1 MKKSNL
7 LLLFVT
13 IFAVSTFGFGQNT
26 EYSQTIRG
34 TVIDKLTQ
42 VTLPG
47 ATVIVLNTNPL
58 IGTTSDINGEFRIEN
73 IGLGRQNIQ
82 VSFVG
87 YTTRTISNLNLTSG
101 RQTVV
106 TVELEELILKLDEVV
121 ITASQEKDRP
131 INKMATVSARS
142 FTVEE
147 TERFAGSL
155 GDPSRMAANYAGV
168 SMTNDSRND
177 IIIRGNSPIGVLWRL
192 DGVEI
197 PNPNHFGAIGTT
209 GGPVSMLNNN
219 LLSNSDFFT
228 SAFPAEYGNA
238 MSGVFDLNM
247 RSGNN
252 QKREYVGQIGF
263 NGFELGAEG
272 PFKKGGKGS
281 YIANYRY
288 STLGLMSAMGL
299 EFGVGTAIPQYQDLT
314 FKIDLPGTKW
324 GRFSLIGLGGLSYIE
339 LYESKEAE
347 ADDNGDSNYD
357 YGGVDLDYGSDMG
370 VLGLSH
376 LYFLSKN
383 TRIQSFLSVQATRA
397 TTQIDSL
404 LFDEKGTLIPN
415 SNYRYYNAGSTEIK
429 YSASTHLK
437 TRFNAKN
444 NAIFGVYCDL
454 YNVDYSDS
462 VRKHD
467 IGGFQKNYD
476 VNGNII
482 LIRGYGQ
489 WQHRFND
496 ELIMNV
502 GLYGQFVDINNEF
515 VAEPRLGLRYIL
527 DGGQSLSFGYG
538 KHSQMMPRIY
548 YFLQSRLDDGNYIMT
563 NANTEFMKSH
573 QWVLGYDKLF
583 NENMRFKTEI
593 YYQSL
598 YDVPV
603 SEALVEYSIINSGDD
618 FGGLFPDSLVNEGTG
633 TNYGIEFT
641 MEKFL
646 SKGYYFLATVSLFQ
660 SKYKGYSQTERNTA
674 FNGNYVF
681 NILGGYEFKTG
692 KHSLITIDAKTVY
705 AGGKRYVPID
715 IEESI
720 ESNTTEYDWP
730 KAYENKFDDY
740 FRIDLR
746 IGFKI
751 NGKKLNQEWALDLQ
765 NITNYKNIYRQ
776 SYNPR
781 THDISFD
788 YQTGFFPMFLYRI
801 QF

>member
-415 SNYRYYNAGSTEIK
+415 S
-429 YSASTHLK
+429 
-437 TRFNAKN
+437 
-444 NAIFGVYCDL
+444 
-454 YNVDYSDS
+454 
-462 VRKHD
+462 
-467 IGGFQKNYD
+467 
-476 VNGNII
+476 
-482 LIRGYGQ
+482 
-489 WQHRFND
+489 
-496 ELIMNV
+496 
-502 GLYGQFVDINNEF
+502 
-515 VAEPRLGLRYIL
+515 
-527 DGGQSLSFGYG
+527 
-538 KHSQMMPRIY
+538 
-548 YFLQSRLDDGNYIMT
+548 
-563 NANTEFMKSH
+563 
-573 QWVLGYDKLF
+573 
-583 NENMRFKTEI
+583 
-593 YYQSL
+593 
-598 YDVPV
+598 
-603 SEALVEYSIINSGDD
+603 
-618 FGGLFPDSLVNEGTG
+618 
-633 TNYGIEFT
+633 
-641 MEKFL
+641 
-646 SKGYYFLATVSLFQ
+646 
-660 SKYKGYSQTERNTA
+660 
-674 FNGNYVF
+674 
-681 NILGGYEFKTG
+681 
-692 KHSLITIDAKTVY
+692 
-705 AGGKRYVPID
+705 
-715 IEESI
+715 
-720 ESNTTEYDWP
+720 
-730 KAYENKFDDY
+730 
-740 FRIDLR
+740 
-746 IGFKI
+746 
-751 NGKKLNQEWALDLQ
+751 
-765 NITNYKNIYRQ
+765 
-776 SYNPR
+776 
-781 THDISFD
+781 
-788 YQTGFFPMFLYRI
+788 
-801 QF
+801 

>member
-1 MKKSNL
+1 MKKGKL
-7 LLLFVT
+7 LILFIT
-13 IFAVSTFGFGQNT
+13 IITVSAFGQDA
-26 EYSQTIRG
+26 EYTQTIRG
-34 TVIDKLTQ
+34 TVIDKFTQ
-42 VTLPG
+42 TTLPG
-47 ATVIVLNTNPL
+47 ATVIILKTDPL
-58 IGTTSDINGEFRIEN
+58 VGTTSDINGDFKIEN
-73 IGLGRQNIQ
+73 IPIGRQSIQ
-82 VSFVG
+82 ISYVG
-87 YTTRTISNLNLTSG
+87 YNSRTISNLNLTSG
-101 RQTVV
+101 KETVV
-106 TVELEELILKLDEVV
+106 TVELEEQVQKLDEVV
-121 ITASQEKDRP
+121 VTARQPKDKA

-177 IIIRGNSPIGVLWRL
+177 IIIRGNSPMGLLWRL

-197 PNPNHFGAIGTT
+197 PNPNHFGAAGTT

-263 NGFELGAEG
+263 NGFEFGAEG

-288 STLGLMSAMGL
+288 STLDLMSAMGL
-299 EFGVGTAIPQYQDLT
+299 DFGTGTAIPQYQDLT

-324 GRFSLIGLGGLSYIE
+324 GRFSLIGLGGTSFIE
-339 LYESKEAE
+339 LHDSDKAE
-347 ADDNGDSNYD
+347 VDKDGDSDYN

-370 VLGLSH
+370 VLGFSH

-383 TRIQSFLSVQATRA
+383 TRIQSFLSIQGTRA
-397 TTQIDSL
+397 TTKIDSL
-404 LFDEKGTLIPN
+404 RFDENGTIIPN
-415 SNYRYYNAGSTEIK
+415 SNYRFYDAVNTEIK

-437 TRFNAKN
+437 TRFDAKN
-444 NAIFGVYCDL
+444 NAVFGIYYDL
-454 YNVDYSDS
+454 YNIDLIDS
-462 VRKHD
+462 VWNND
-467 IGGFQKNYD
+467 ISSFQRNFD
-476 VNGNII
+476 ISGNIS
-482 LIRGYGQ
+482 LLRGYGQ

-496 ELIMNV
+496 KLSVNT
-502 GLYGQFVDINNEF
+502 GLYAQLVDINDEF
-515 VAEPRLGLRYIL
+515 VVEPRLGLKYNL

-538 KHSQMMPRIY
+538 KHSEMMPRHY
-548 YFLQSRLDDGNYIMT
+548 YFFQTRLNDGSYIMT
-563 NANTEFMKSH
+563 NKDIKLLKSH
-573 QWVLGYDKLF
+573 QLVLGYDKLF
-583 NENMRFKTEI
+583 SENTRFKTEI

-598 YDVPV
+598 YDIPV
-603 SEALVEYSIINSGDD
+603 SESLTEFSIINTGDD
-618 FGGLFPDSLVNEGTG
+618 FGTFVPDSLVNEGSG
-633 TNYGIEFT
+633 INYGIELT

-660 SKYKGYSQTERNTA
+660 SKYEGYSETERNTA
-674 FNGNYVF
+674 FNGNYVL
-681 NILGGYEFKTG
+681 NVLGGFEFKTG
-692 KHSLITIDAKTVY
+692 KHSLITVDFKTVY
-705 AGGKRYVPID
+705 AGGKRFVPID
-715 IEESI
+715 IDKSI
-720 ESNTTEYDWP
+720 QENSTEYDWS
-730 KAYENKFDDY
+730 KAYEDKFDDY
-740 FRIDLR
+740 FKIDLR

-751 NGKKLNQEWALDLQ
+751 NGKKINQEWALDLQ
-765 NITNYKNIYRQ
+765 NVTNNKNIYKQ

-781 THDISFD
+781 TQDLSYD

-801 QF
+801 HF

>member
-1 MKKSNL
+1 MKKRKL
-7 LLLFVT
+7 LLLLITSIAFSV
-13 IFAVSTFGFGQNT
+13 FGQQADYT
-26 EYSQTIRG
+26 QTIRG
-34 TVIDKLTQ
+34 TIIDKLTQ
-42 VTLPG
+42 TTLPG
-47 ATVIVLNTNPL
+47 ATVIVLNTDPL
-58 IGTTSDINGEFRIEN
+58 MGATSDINGAFRIDN
-73 IGLGRQNIQ
+73 VPLGRQSIQ
-82 VSFVG
+82 VSFIG
-87 YTTRTISNLNLTSG
+87 YHTLSISSLNLTSG
-101 RQTVV
+101 KEIVV
-106 TVELEELILKLDEVV
+106 TVELEEQVQKLDEVV
-121 ITASQEKDRP
+121 VTASQPKDRAL
-131 INKMATVSARS
+131 NEMATVSARS

-192 DGVEI
+192 DGIEI
-197 PNPNHFGAIGTT
+197 PNPNHFGAVGTT

-263 NGFELGAEG
+263 NGFEFGAEG

-288 STLGLMSAMGL
+288 STLDLMHAMGL
-299 EFGVGTAIPQYQDLT
+299 EFGTGTAIPQYQDLT

-324 GRFSLIGLGGLSYIE
+324 GRFSLVGLGGLSYIE
-339 LYESKEAE
+339 LHDSDKAE
-347 ADDNGDSNYD
+347 VDNSSDSNYD
-357 YGGVDLDYGSDMG
+357 FGGVDLDYGSDMG

-383 TRIQSFLSVQATRA
+383 TRIQSFLSVQGTRA
-397 TTQIDSL
+397 TTRIDSL
-404 LFDEKGTLIPN
+404 LFEEDGTLIPN
-415 SNYRYYNAGSTEIK
+415 SNYRFYDATSSEIK

-437 TRFNAKN
+437 TRFNSKN
-444 NAIFGVYCDL
+444 NAIFGAYYDQ
-454 YNVDYSDS
+454 YNVEYADSAKDYEID
-462 VRKHD
+462 
-467 IGGFQKNYD
+467 GFQQNFD
-476 VNGNII
+476 MNGNIS

-489 WQHRFND
+489 WQHHFND
-496 ELIMNV
+496 RLAMNT
-502 GLYGQFVDINNEF
+502 GLYAQFVDINDEF
-515 VAEPRLGLRYIL
+515 VLEPRFGLKYIL

-538 KHSQMMPRIY
+538 KHSEMMPRVY
-548 YFLQSRLDDGNYIMT
+548 YFLQTRLDDGSYILT
-563 NANTEFMKSH
+563 NRNTELLKSH

-583 NENMRFKTEI
+583 TGNTRFKTEI

-598 YDVPV
+598 YDIPV
-603 SEALVEYSIINSGDD
+603 SEALTEFSIINTGDD
-618 FGGLFPDSLVNEGTG
+618 FGGLFPDSLVNTG
-633 TNYGIEFT
+633 SGINYGFEIT

-646 SKGYYFLATVSLFQ
+646 SQGYYFLATVSLFE
-660 SKYKGYSQTERNTA
+660 SKYKGYSETIRNTA
-674 FNGNYVF
+674 FNGNFVL
-681 NILGGYEFKTG
+681 NILAGYEFKTG
-692 KHSLITIDAKTVY
+692 KRSLITLDAKTVY
-705 AGGKRYVPID
+705 AGGKRFIPID

-720 ESNTTEYDWP
+720 ESNSTEYDWS
-730 KAYENKFDDY
+730 KAYDDKFDNY
-740 FRIDLR
+740 FRVDVR

-765 NITNYKNIYRQ
+765 NVTNHENIYRQ

-781 THDISFD
+781 NQGISQD
-788 YQTGFFPMFLYRI
+788 YQTGFYPMFLYRI

>member
-1 MKKSNL
+1 MTKSKL
-7 LLLFVT
+7 LLL
-13 IFAVSTFGFGQNT
+13 IIAISAISLFGQNT
-26 EYSQTIRG
+26 DYKQTIRG

-42 VTLPG
+42 TTLPG
-47 ATVIVLNTNPL
+47 ATIIVLNSDPVL
-58 IGTTSDINGEFRIEN
+58 GTTSDMNGEFKIEN
-73 IGLGRQNIQ
+73 IPLGRQSIQ
-82 VSFVG
+82 VSFIG
-87 YTTRTISNLNLTSG
+87 YHTRTINNLNLTSG
-101 RQTVV
+101 KETVI
-106 TVELEELILKLDEVV
+106 TIELEEQVQKLDEVV
-121 ITASQEKDRP
+121 ITAKQTKDRA
-131 INKMATVSARS
+131 INEMATVSARS

-177 IIIRGNSPIGVLWRL
+177 IIIRGNSPMGLLWRL

-197 PNPNHFGAIGTT
+197 PNPNHFGAAGTT

-228 SAFPAEYGNA
+228 SAFPAQFGNA

-247 RSGNN
+247 RTGNN

-263 NGFELGAEG
+263 NGFEFGAEG

-288 STLGLMSAMGL
+288 STLGLMNAMGL
-299 EFGVGTAIPQYQDLT
+299 DFGTGTAIPQYQDLT

-324 GRFSLIGLGGLSYIE
+324 GRFSLMGLGGTSYIE
-339 LYESKEAE
+339 LHDSDKAE
-347 ADDNGDSNYD
+347 AASNTDSNYD

-370 VLGLSH
+370 VLSLSH

-383 TRIQSFLSVQATRA
+383 TRVQSFLSIQGTRA
-397 TTQIDSL
+397 TTKIDSL
-404 LFDEKGTLIPN
+404 LFDENGTLLPN
-415 SNYRYYNAGSTEIK
+415 SNYRFYDAVTTEIK

-444 NAIFGVYCDL
+444 NAIFGIYYDL
-454 YNVDYSDS
+454 YNVDLIDS
-462 VRKHD
+462 VRNHD
-467 IGGFQKNYD
+467 IGGFQKNFD
-476 VNGNII
+476 INGNIY

-496 ELIMNV
+496 KLLMNI
-502 GLYGQFVDINNEF
+502 GLYSQYVNVNDEF
-515 VAEPRLGLRYIL
+515 VAEPRFGIKYNL

-538 KHSQMMPRIY
+538 SHSEMMPRFY
-548 YFLQSRLDDGNYIMT
+548 YFMQTRLDDGTYIMT
-563 NANTEFMKSH
+563 NKNTALLKSH
-573 QWVLGYDKLF
+573 QWVIGYDKLF
-583 NENMRFKTEI
+583 SENTRFKTEV

-598 YDVPV
+598 YDIPV
-603 SEALVEYSIINSGDD
+603 TESLPEFSIINTGDD
-618 FGGLFPDSLVNEGTG
+618 FGGLFPDSLINTGTG
-633 TNYGIEFT
+633 TNYGLEFT

-646 SKGYYFLATVSLFQ
+646 GKGYYFLATVSLFE
-660 SKYKGYSQTERNTA
+660 SKYKGYSKTERNTA

-692 KHSLITIDAKTVY
+692 KHSLITVDTRTVY

-715 IEESI
+715 IEKSI
-720 ESNTTEYDWP
+720 QENSTEYEWS

-751 NGKKLNQEWALDLQ
+751 NGKKINQEWALDLQ
-765 NITNYKNIYRQ
+765 NITNSKNIYRQ

-781 THDISFD
+781 THNISYD

>member
-1 MKKSNL
+1 MKSFKL
-7 LLLFVT
+7 LLINIIFIT
-13 IFAVSTFGFGQNT
+13 ITAIGQDN
-26 EYSQTIRG
+26 EYKQTIRG

-42 VTLPG
+42 TTLPG
-47 ATVIVLNTNPL
+47 ATVIVLNTDPI
-58 IGTTSDINGEFRIEN
+58 IGTTSDMDGAFKIEN
-73 IGLGRQNIQ
+73 IPLGRQSLQ
-82 VSFVG
+82 VSFIG
-87 YTTRTISNLNLTSG
+87 YNTRTISNLNLTAG
-101 RQTVV
+101 RETVV
-106 TVELEELILKLDEVV
+106 IVELEEQVQKLDEVV
-121 ITASQEKDRP
+121 VTAKQPKDKA
-131 INKMATVSARS
+131 INEMATVSARS
-142 FTVEE
+142 FSVEE

-177 IIIRGNSPIGVLWRL
+177 IIIRGNSPMGVLWRL

-197 PNPNHFGAIGTT
+197 PNPNHFGAAGTT

-263 NGFELGAEG
+263 NGFEFGAEG
-272 PFKKGGKGS
+272 PFKKGKNGS

-288 STLGLMSAMGL
+288 STLDLMNAMGMD
-299 EFGVGTAIPQYQDLT
+299 FGTGTAIPQYQDLT

-324 GRFSLIGLGGLSYIE
+324 GRFSLMGLGGTSFIAIHD
-339 LYESKEAE
+339 SDKAE
-347 ADDNGDSNYD
+347 VDGNNDSNYD

-370 VLGLSH
+370 VLSLSH

-383 TRIQSFLSVQATRA
+383 TRIQTILSLQGTRA
-397 TTQIDSL
+397 TTKIDSL
-404 LFDEKGTLIPN
+404 LFDENGTLIPN
-415 SNYRYYNAGSTEIK
+415 SNYRFYDATSTEVK
-429 YSASTHLK
+429 YSGSTHLK
-437 TRFNAKN
+437 TRFNSKN
-444 NAIFGVYCDL
+444 NAIFGLYYDL
-454 YNVDYSDS
+454 YDVSLNDS
-462 VRKHD
+462 VRNYK
-467 IGGFQKNYD
+467 IGGFQKNFD
-476 VNGNII
+476 IEGNVF

-496 ELIMNV
+496 KLTMNT
-502 GLYGQFVDINNEF
+502 GLYAQFVDVNEEF
-515 VAEPRLGLRYIL
+515 VVEPRFGLRYIL

-538 KHSQMMPRIY
+538 KHSEMMPRPY
-548 YFLQSRLDDGNYIMT
+548 YFLQTRLDDGTYIMT
-563 NANTEFMKSH
+563 NINTELLKSH
-573 QWVLGYDKLF
+573 QLVLGYDKLF
-583 NENMRFKTEI
+583 NENTRFKTEI

-598 YDVPV
+598 FDIPV
-603 SEALVEYSIINSGDD
+603 SESLTEFSILNTGDD
-618 FGGLFPDSLVNEGTG
+618 FGGLFPDSLVNTGSG
-633 TNYGIEFT
+633 TNYGVEFT

-646 SKGYYFLATVSLFQ
+646 SQGYYFLATVSLFE
-660 SKYKGYSQTERNTA
+660 SKYKGYSETIRNTA

-692 KHSLITIDAKTVY
+692 KQSLITLDAKTVY

-715 IEESI
+715 IDKSI
-720 ESNTTEYDWP
+720 QENSTEYDWS
-730 KAYENKFDDY
+730 KAYEDKFDDY

-751 NGKKLNQEWALDLQ
+751 NGKRINQEWALDLQ
-765 NITNYKNIYRQ
+765 NVTNNKNIYSQ

-781 THDISFD
+781 SQNVSYD

>member
-1 MKKSNL
+1 MIKGTQL
-7 LLLFVT
+7 LLLISILT
-13 IFAVSTFGFGQNT
+13 VSAFGQTT
-26 EYSQTIRG
+26 EYTQTIRG
-34 TVIDKLTQ
+34 TVIDKITQ
-42 VTLPG
+42 TTLPG
-47 ATVIVLNTNPL
+47 ATVIVLNTDPL
-58 IGTTSDINGEFRIEN
+58 FGTTSDVRGEFKIEN
-73 IGLGRQNIQ
+73 VSLGRQNIQ
-82 VSFVG
+82 VSFIG
-87 YTTRTISNLNLTSG
+87 YHTRTISNLNLTSG
-101 RQTVV
+101 RETVIN
-106 TVELEELILKLDEVV
+106 VELEEQVQNLDEVI
-121 ITASQEKDRP
+121 ITAKQPKDKA
-131 INKMATVSARS
+131 INEMATVSARS

-192 DGVEI
+192 DGIEI
-197 PNPNHFGAIGTT
+197 PNPNHFGAMGTT

-263 NGFELGAEG
+263 NGFEIGAEG
-272 PFKKGGKGS
+272 PFKKGKKGS

-288 STLGLMSAMGL
+288 STLGLMQAMGL
-299 EFGVGTAIPQYQDLT
+299 NFGVGTAIPQYQDIT

-339 LYESKEAE
+339 IHDSDKAE
-347 ADDNGDSNYD
+347 ADNNGDSNYD

-383 TRIQSFLSVQATRA
+383 TRIQSFLSLQGMRA

-404 LFDEKGTLIPN
+404 KFDEHGTLIPN
-415 SNYRYYNAGSTEIK
+415 SNYRYYNAESTEIK

-437 TRFNAKN
+437 TRFNPKN
-444 NAIFGVYCDL
+444 NAIFGVYYDL
-454 YNVDYSDS
+454 YNVNYLDS
-462 VRKHD
+462 VRKYE
-467 IGGFQKNYD
+467 ISGFQSNYD
-476 VNGNII
+476 VNGNIT

-489 WQHRFND
+489 WQHRFSD
-496 ELIMNV
+496 RLIMNT
-502 GLYGQFVDINNEF
+502 GLYTQFGDINGEF
-515 VAEPRLGLRYIL
+515 VLEPRFGLKYNL
-527 DGGQSLSFGYG
+527 DGAQSLSFGYG
-538 KHSQMMPRIY
+538 KHSQMMPRLY
-548 YFLQSRLDDGNYIMT
+548 YFLQSRLDDGTYIMT
-563 NANTEFMKSH
+563 NSDIDLMKSH

-583 NENMRFKTEI
+583 NENTRFKTEI

-598 YDVPV
+598 YDIPV
-603 SEALVEYSIINSGDD
+603 SEALTEYSIINSGDE
-618 FGGLFPDSLVNEGTG
+618 FGGLFPDSLVNDGTG
-633 TNYGIEFT
+633 TNYGVEFT
-641 MEKFL
+641 IEKFL
-646 SKGYYFLATVSLFQ
+646 SQGYYFLATVSLFE
-660 SKYKGYSQTERNTA
+660 SKYKGYSQTLRNTA

-681 NILGGYEFKTG
+681 NILGGYEFNTG

-715 IEESI
+715 IAESI
-720 ESNTTEYDWP
+720 ESNTTEYDWS
-730 KAYENKFDDY
+730 KAYNDKFEDY

-765 NITNYKNIYRQ
+765 NITNYKNIYSQ

-781 THDISFD
+781 THDTSYD
-788 YQTGFFPMFLYRI
+788 YQTGFYPMFLYRI

>member
-288 STLGLMSAMGL
+288 STLGLMSAIGL

-751 NGKKLNQEWALDLQ
+751 NGRKLNQEWALDLQ